1 MGNVGVGIL
10 GKEKPY
16 PDSAIVSEKGIR
28 LGKEWKRYQIR
39 LKKADLS
46 RIKTGFVVTT
56 SGRNADTIVYL
67 DDIRFIRK

>member
-1 MGNVGVGIL
+1 MGLL

-16 PDSAIVSEKGIR
+16 PDSAKVADKGLK

-39 LKKADLS
+39 LKKVDLS

-56 SGRNADTIVYL
+56 GGRNADTIVYL